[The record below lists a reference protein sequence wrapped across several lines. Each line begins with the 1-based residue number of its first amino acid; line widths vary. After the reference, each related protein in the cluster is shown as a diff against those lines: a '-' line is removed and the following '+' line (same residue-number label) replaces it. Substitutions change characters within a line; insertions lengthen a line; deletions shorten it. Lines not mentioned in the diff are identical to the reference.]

1 MQLNCGI
8 SSALLLVL
16 AHTTIVNAD
25 DVIKIPITTQVG
37 LTRPSTIG
45 RWEHTLRKYGLSTD
59 FEPNQRGGPQGR
71 QRGRVIEDADE
82 NQEKKVARVPLVD
95 FDFDR
100 EYYGTVLVGEPP
112 QSFKIDFDTGSSR
125 FILSSKGCTQCSGTT
140 RYDSSLSTTFR
151 LNSDDTPAPSS
162 INTTSPTSAWPRYSS
177 SKPPHDPNAWHIT
190 YGDLSHAE
198 GYLGRDHVTLGASL
212 ESTSTTEGE
221 GKKGGR
227 GGLTVQHQ
235 ELALVTS
242 ESANF
247 DEAIDGIMGLAF
259 GALSS
264 SSSSSYSRPSG
275 GTTPS
280 KAVVPTKTVFE
291 NMIAQGLVD
300 RGMFSFYLGKSSR
313 DGGGE
318 VLFGGWDPSRIEDGH
333 ELVFTNV
340 TKPKYWQINVENVFV
355 SDHRVDYTPVK
366 TVTYLTPKPPSSSLP
381 PTNSSSSSSEKRS
394 NIAGIVDT
402 GTTLMITPFRLA
414 NAIHA
419 QIPYARIMGQS
430 WAVPCNLG
438 QTHGGAKVELQIEG
452 RRFAIPFEDMVRE
465 PVERPSGLATTDESP
480 SSSSSSG
487 GAHKNDDGEDDE
499 DASEGGKGGKGVG
512 LCFSGVQP
520 SGANF
525 MIIGD
530 VFIKNNY
537 VVFDQEH
544 QRVGI
549 APLKLADPLSS
560 SSSPSSS
567 SSSPVSEKKEKE
579 KKGKNDLEKKKNSD
593 RKEKKEKEKRGDI
606 RMRMGWEVADSSS
619 EEIGKVEVN
628 VPENGQGHNPYRNQ

>member
-1 MQLNCGI
+1 MQLKLGI

-16 AHTTIVNAD
+16 AHTTIVQAD
-25 DVIKIPITTQVG
+25 DVIKIPITT
-37 LTRPSTIG
+37 LAHLIRPSTVG
-45 RWEHTLRKYGLSTD
+45 RWEHTLRKYGLSAD
-59 FEPNQRGGPQGR
+59 FGPNQRGGPQGR
-71 QRGRVIEDADE
+71 QRGRIIEDADGD
-82 NQEKKVARVPLVD
+82 QEKKVARIPLVD

-100 EYYGTVLVGEPP
+100 EYYGTVMVGEPP

-125 FILSSKGCTQCSGTT
+125 FILSTKDCTQCSGTT
-140 RYDSSLSTTFR
+140 RYDSSLSKTFR
-151 LNSDDTPAPSS
+151 LNSEDTPSS
-162 INTTSPTSAWPRYSS
+162 SSNTTSTAGTLPRYPS
-177 SKPPHDPNAWHIT
+177 SKPPQDPNAWHIT
-190 YGDLSHAE
+190 YGDMSHAE
-198 GYLGRDHVTLGASL
+198 GFLGRDHVTLGASF
-212 ESTSTTEGE
+212 ESTSTAGA

-247 DEAIDGIMGLAF
+247 DEVIDGIMGLAF

-264 SSSSSYSRPSG
+264 SSSSSSPSSG

-280 KAVVPTKTVFE
+280 KVVPTKTVFE
-291 NMIAQGLVD
+291 NMMTQGLVD
-300 RGMFSFYLGKSSR
+300 RGVFSFYLGKSSR
-313 DGGGE
+313 GGGGE
-318 VLFGGWDPSRIEDGH
+318 VIFGGWDPSRIEDGH

-340 TKPKYWQINVENVFV
+340 TRPKYWQINVENVFV

-366 TVTYLTPKPPSSSLP
+366 TVTYLTPKPPLSPPSSP
-381 PTNSSSSSSEKRS
+381 PPASSFSSERRS

-419 QIPYARIMGQS
+419 QIPHARIMGQS

-438 QTHGGAKVELQIEG
+438 QTHGDSKVELQIEG

-465 PVERPSGLATTDESP
+465 PVERPSGLATAADESL
-480 SSSSSSG
+480 SSSSSG
-487 GAHKNDDGEDDE
+487 THKDDGEDDE
-499 DASEGGKGGKGVG
+499 GGKGSG

-549 APLKLADPLSS
+549 APLKLADRIP
-560 SSSPSSS
+560 PSSS
-567 SSSPVSEKKEKE
+567 SSSLSVNEKKEKG
-579 KKGKNDLEKKKNSD
+579 KMGKNGVEKKKGD
-593 RKEKKEKEKRGDI
+593 GKEKMDKEKRGVA
-606 RMRMGWEVADSSS
+606 RARMGWEVVDPSS
-619 EEIGKVEVN
+619 EEVKDDEVEV
-628 VPENGQGHNPYRNQ
+628 PKGGHAVV

>member
-1 MQLNCGI
+1 M
-8 SSALLLVL
+8 
-16 AHTTIVNAD
+16 
-25 DVIKIPITTQVG
+25 
-37 LTRPSTIG
+37 
-45 RWEHTLRKYGLSTD
+45 
-59 FEPNQRGGPQGR
+59 
-71 QRGRVIEDADE
+71 
-82 NQEKKVARVPLVD
+82 
-95 FDFDR
+95 
-100 EYYGTVLVGEPP
+100 
-112 QSFKIDFDTGSSR
+112 
-125 FILSSKGCTQCSGTT
+125 
-140 RYDSSLSTTFR
+140 
-151 LNSDDTPAPSS
+151 
-162 INTTSPTSAWPRYSS
+162 
-177 SKPPHDPNAWHIT
+177 
-190 YGDLSHAE
+190 
-198 GYLGRDHVTLGASL
+198 TLGASL

-264 SSSSSYSRPSG
+264 SSSSSSSSYSRPSG

-313 DGGGE
+313 GGGGE

-355 SDHRVDYTPVK
+355 SDQRVDYTPVK
-366 TVTYLTPKPPSSSLP
+366 TVTYLIPKPPSSPLP

-419 QIPYARIMGQS
+419 QIPNARIMGQS

-438 QTHGGAKVELQIEG
+438 QTHGGSKVELQIEG

-530 VFIKNNY
+530 VFLKNNY

-567 SSSPVSEKKEKE
+567 SSSSPVSEKKEKE
-579 KKGKNDLEKKKNSD
+579 KKGKNDVEKKKKGEG
-593 RKEKKEKEKRGDI
+593 KEKKEKEKRGDI

-619 EEIGKVEVN
+619 EEIGKVEVD
-628 VPENGQGHNPYRNQ
+628 VSENGQGHNPYRNP

>member
-1 MQLNCGI
+1 MKLNFGI
-8 SSALLLVL
+8 SSALILVL
-16 AHTTIVNAD
+16 AQTTAVVQAD
-25 DVIKIPITTQVG
+25 DVVK
-37 LTRPSTIG
+37 PSTVG
-45 RWEHTLRKYGLSTD
+45 RWEYTLRKYGLSTD
-59 FEPNQRGGPQGR
+59 FGPNQRPGPKGR
-71 QRGRVIEDADE
+71 QRGRVVEDGDD
-82 NQEKKVARVPLVD
+82 KKNVARVPLVD

-125 FILSSKGCTQCSGTT
+125 FILSSKGCTECSGTT
-140 RYDSSLSTTFR
+140 RYDSSLSRTFR
-151 LNSDDTPAPSS
+151 LNSEDTPSSVPSS
-162 INTTSPTSAWPRYSS
+162 SSTNTTSATSMPRYPL

-190 YGDLSHAE
+190 YGDMTHAE
-198 GYLGRDHVTLGASL
+198 GFLGRDHVTIGA
-212 ESTSTTEGE
+212 TSTTEGGN
-221 GKKGGR
+221 GKKGGS

-259 GALSS
+259 GVLSS
-264 SSSSSYSRPSG
+264 SSSSGG
-275 GTTPS
+275 GTP
-280 KAVVPTKTVFE
+280 KAAPTKTVFE
-291 NMIAQGLVD
+291 NMMAQGLVD

-313 DGGGE
+313 GGGGE
-318 VLFGGWDPSRIEDGH
+318 VLFGGWDPARIKDGE

-340 TKPKYWQINVENVFV
+340 TRPNYWQINVENVFV
-355 SDHRVDYTPVK
+355 ANRRVDYTPVK
-366 TVTYLTPKPPSSSLP
+366 PLTYLTPKAPPSSP
-381 PTNSSSSSSEKRS
+381 PSSPSEKRS

-402 GTTLMITPFRLA
+402 GTTLMIAPVRLT

-419 QIPYARIMGQS
+419 LIPYARVIGQS

-438 QTHGGAKVELQIEG
+438 QTHGSSKIELQVEG

-465 PVERPSGLATTDESP
+465 PVDQPSGLAATDESP
-480 SSSSSSG
+480 SSSSSSQ
-487 GAHKNDDGEDDE
+487 KVDDE
-499 DASEGGKGGKGVG
+499 DDNNVSEGGKGGKGRKGSG
-512 LCFSGVQP
+512 LCFSGVQS

-549 APLKLADPLSS
+549 APLKLADPLPLS

-567 SSSPVSEKKEKE
+567 SPSSSVAEKETE
-579 KKGKNDLEKKKNSD
+579 KKGKKEKARKGKKGAPK
-593 RKEKKEKEKRGDI
+593 KEGDGKDKKEKEKREVVRI
-606 RMRMGWEVADSSS
+606 KMGWE
-619 EEIGKVEVN
+619 IM
-628 VPENGQGHNPYRNQ
+628 NPSGEDVKARIAGGAHASV

>member
-1 MQLNCGI
+1 MLKFGI

-16 AHTTIVNAD
+16 AHTTIVQAD
-25 DVIKIPITTQVG
+25 DVI
-37 LTRPSTIG
+37 RPSTVG
-45 RWEHTLRKYGLSTD
+45 RWEHTLRKYGLSAD
-59 FEPNQRGGPQGR
+59 FGPNQRGGPQGR
-71 QRGRVIEDADE
+71 QRGRIIEDADGD
-82 NQEKKVARVPLVD
+82 QEKNVARVPLVD

-125 FILSSKGCTQCSGTT
+125 FIISSKDCTQCSGTT
-140 RYDSSLSTTFR
+140 RYDSSLSRTFR
-151 LNSDDTPAPSS
+151 LNSEDTPSS
-162 INTTSPTSAWPRYSS
+162 SSNTTSTAGTLPRYSS
-177 SKPPHDPNAWHIT
+177 SKPPQDPNAWHIT
-190 YGDLSHAE
+190 YGDMSHAE
-198 GYLGRDHVTLGASL
+198 GFLGRDHVTLGASL
-212 ESTSTTEGE
+212 ESTSTAGG
-221 GKKGGR
+221 GKKGGK

-247 DEAIDGIMGLAF
+247 DEVIDGIMGLAF
-259 GALSS
+259 GTLSS
-264 SSSSSYSRPSG
+264 SSSG

-280 KAVVPTKTVFE
+280 KVVPTKTVFE
-291 NMIAQGLVD
+291 NMMAQGLVD
-300 RGMFSFYLGKSSR
+300 RGVFSFYLGKSSR
-313 DGGGE
+313 GGGGE
-318 VLFGGWDPSRIEDGH
+318 VMFGGWDPSRIEDGH

-340 TKPKYWQINVENVFV
+340 TRPKYWQINVENVFV
-355 SDHRVDYTPVK
+355 SDHQVDYMPVK
-366 TVTYLTPKPPSSSLP
+366 TVTYLTPKPPLSP
-381 PTNSSSSSSEKRS
+381 PSPPPPASPSSSEKRS

-419 QIPYARIMGQS
+419 QIPHARIMGQS
-430 WAVPCNLG
+430 WTVPCNLG
-438 QTHGGAKVELQIEG
+438 QTHGDSKVELQIEG

-465 PVERPSGLATTDESP
+465 PVERPSGLATTDESL
-480 SSSSSSG
+480 SSLSSG
-487 GAHKNDDGEDDE
+487 GTHKDNGKDD
-499 DASEGGKGGKGVG
+499 EGGKGSG

-549 APLKLADPLSS
+549 APLKLADRNP
-560 SSSPSSS
+560 SPSSS
-567 SSSPVSEKKEKE
+567 SSSSSSVNEKKEKR
-579 KKGKNDLEKKKNSD
+579 KKGKKDVEKKKGD
-593 RKEKKEKEKRGDI
+593 GKEKKDKEKREVA
-606 RMRMGWEVADSSS
+606 RMRMGWEVVDPSG
-619 EEIGKVEVN
+619 EEVKNDEVEA
-628 VPENGQGHNPYRNQ
+628 PKGGHAIV